1 MQTLTK
7 PQLTFDDFLAQCPDE
22 GRFELVNGEI
32 VEMVNTRQHK
42 MIAEFIL
49 FTLNDQIRRSR
60 SVPAASHLNFIV
72 TTQAVIKTMNKK
84 GIEQGRIPD
93 VSVIDRTLWCSAPAD
108 YAALTEPIQLAVEVV
123 STNWENDYVDKLDE
137 YEQLGI
143 KEYWIIDYLA
153 CCEADPCGIA
163 SRALLGD
170 PKFPTISVY
179 MLNEQGKYDHQQFRG
194 DEIIISPTFSE
205 VQMTADSIFQA

>member
-7 PQLTFDDFLAQCPDE
+7 TQLTFNEFLFQCPDE

-49 FTLNDQIRRSR
+49 FTLNDQIRRS
-60 SVPAASHLNFIV
+60 HLDFIV
-72 TTQAVIKTMNKK
+72 TTQVVIKTINKK

-93 VSVIDRTLWCSAPAD
+93 VSVIDRTLWRSAPAD

-123 STNWENDYVDKLDE
+123 STNWENDYVDKLYE

-143 KEYWIIDYLA
+143 KEYWIVDYLA
-153 CCEADPCGIA
+153 IA

-179 MLNEQGKYDHQQFRG
+179 VLNEQGKYELQQFRD
-194 DEIIISPTFSE
+194 DEIIISLTFPE
-205 VQMTADSIFQA
+205 LQITANSIFQA

>member
-7 PQLTFDDFLAQCPDE
+7 PKLTFDDFLIQCPDE

-42 MIAEFIL
+42 DIAFFIMKKIDQEIDR
-49 FTLNDQIRRSR
+49 LN
-60 SVPAASHLNFIV
+60 LNFIV
-72 TTQAVIKTMNKK
+72 TTQAVIKTINKQ

-93 VSVIDRTLWCSAPAD
+93 VSVIDRTLWRSAPTD

-143 KEYWIIDYLA
+143 KEYWIVDYLA
-153 CCEADPCGIA
+153 IA

-179 MLNEQGKYDHQQFRG
+179 VLNEQGKYDRSQFRG
-194 DEIIISPTFSE
+194 DEMIISPTFSE
-205 VQMTADSIFQA
+205 LQITANSIFQA

>member
-7 PQLTFDDFLAQCPDE
+7 TQLTFDDFLSQCPDE
-22 GRFELVNGEI
+22 GRFELVNGKI

-42 MIAEFIL
+42 DIAFFIMKKIDQEIDR
-49 FTLNDQIRRSR
+49 LN
-60 SVPAASHLNFIV
+60 LNFIV
-72 TTQAVIKTMNKK
+72 TTQVVIKTINKK

-93 VSVIDRTLWCSAPAD
+93 VSVIDRTLWRSAPAD

-143 KEYWIIDYLA
+143 KEYWIVDYLA
-153 CCEADPCGIA
+153 IG

-179 MLNEQGKYDHQQFRG
+179 GLIEQGKYERSQFRG
-194 DEIIISPTFSE
+194 DEIIISPSFSE
-205 VQMTADSIFQA
+205 LQITANSIFQA

>member
-1 MQTLTK
+1 MQILTK
-7 PQLTFDDFLAQCPDE
+7 PKLTFDNFLIQCPDE
-22 GRFELVNGEI
+22 GRFELMNGEI

-42 MIAEFIL
+42 DIAFFIMKKIDQEIDR
-49 FTLNDQIRRSR
+49 LN
-60 SVPAASHLNFIV
+60 LNFIV
-72 TTQAVIKTMNKK
+72 TTQVVIKTINKK
-84 GIEQGRIPD
+84 GMEQGRIPD
-93 VSVIDRTLWCSAPAD
+93 VSVIDRTLWRSAPAD

-143 KEYWIIDYLA
+143 KEYWIVDYLA
-153 CCEADPCGIA
+153 IG

-179 MLNEQGKYDHQQFRG
+179 GLNEQGKYERSQFRG
-194 DEIIISPTFSE
+194 DEMIVSPSFSE
-205 VQMTADSIFQA
+205 LQITANSIFQA

>member
-1 MQTLTK
+1 MQILTK
-7 PQLTFDDFLAQCPDE
+7 PKLTFDDFLIQCPDE

-42 MIAEFIL
+42 DIAFFIMKKVDQEIDR
-49 FTLNDQIRRSR
+49 LN
-60 SVPAASHLNFIV
+60 LNFIV
-72 TTQAVIKTMNKK
+72 TTQVVIKTINKK

-93 VSVIDRTLWCSAPAD
+93 VSVIDRTLWRSAPAD

-123 STNWENDYVDKLDE
+123 SSNWENDYVDKLDE

-143 KEYWIIDYLA
+143 KEYWIVDYLA
-153 CCEADPCGIA
+153 IG

-179 MLNEQGKYDHQQFRG
+179 VLNEQGKYERSQFRG
-194 DEIIISPTFSE
+194 DEMIVSPTFSE
-205 VQMTADSIFQA
+205 LQITANSIFQA

>member
-7 PQLTFDDFLAQCPDE
+7 PKLTFDDFLIQCPDE

-42 MIAEFIL
+42 IIAEYIL
-49 FTLNDQIRRSR
+49 FTLNDQIRRSQ
-60 SVPAASHLNFIV
+60 LNFSV
-72 TTQAVIKTMNKK
+72 TTQAVIRTVNRK

-93 VSVIDRTLWCSAPAD
+93 ISVIDRTLWRSAPAD

-123 STNWENDYVDKLDE
+123 STNWENDYVDKLYE

-143 KEYWIIDYLA
+143 KEYWIVDYLA
-153 CCEADPCGIA
+153 IA

-170 PKFPTISVY
+170 PKFPTISIY
-179 MLNEQGKYDHQQFRG
+179 GLNEQRKYDRSQFRG
-194 DEIIISPTFSE
+194 DEMIISPSFSE
-205 VQMTADSIFQA
+205 LQITANSIFQA

>member
-7 PQLTFDDFLAQCPDE
+7 TQLTFNEFLIQCPDE

-42 MIAEFIL
+42 DIAFFIMKKVDQEIDR
-49 FTLNDQIRRSR
+49 LN
-60 SVPAASHLNFIV
+60 LNFIV
-72 TTQAVIKTMNKK
+72 TTQVVIKTINKK

-93 VSVIDRTLWCSAPAD
+93 VSVIDRTLWRSAPAD

-143 KEYWIIDYLA
+143 KEYWIVDYLA
-153 CCEADPCGIA
+153 IA

-179 MLNEQGKYDHQQFRG
+179 GLNEQGKYEQQQFRG
-194 DEIIISPTFSE
+194 DEMIISPSFSE
-205 VQMTADSIFQA
+205 LQITVNSIFQA

>member
-7 PQLTFDDFLAQCPDE
+7 TQLTFDDFLSQCPDE
-22 GRFELVNGEI
+22 GRFELVNGKI

-42 MIAEFIL
+42 DIAFFIMKKIDQEIDR
-49 FTLNDQIRRSR
+49 LN
-60 SVPAASHLNFIV
+60 LNFIV
-72 TTQAVIKTMNKK
+72 TTQVVIKTINKK

-93 VSVIDRTLWCSAPAD
+93 VSVIDRTLWRSAPAD

-143 KEYWIIDYLA
+143 KEYWIVDYLA
-153 CCEADPCGIA
+153 IA

-179 MLNEQGKYDHQQFRG
+179 VLNEKGKYEQKQFRG
-194 DEIIISPTFSE
+194 DEMIVSPTFSE
-205 VQMTADSIFQA
+205 LQITANNIFQA

>member
-7 PQLTFDDFLAQCPDE
+7 TQLTFNEFLFQCPDE

-49 FTLNDQIRRSR
+49 FTLNDQIRRS
-60 SVPAASHLNFIV
+60 HLDFIV
-72 TTQAVIKTMNKK
+72 TTQVVIKTINKK

-93 VSVIDRTLWCSAPAD
+93 VSVIDRTLWRSAPAD

-123 STNWENDYVDKLDE
+123 STNWENDYVDKLYE

-143 KEYWIIDYLA
+143 KEYWIVDYLA
-153 CCEADPCGIA
+153 IG

-179 MLNEQGKYDHQQFRG
+179 GLNEKRKYELQQFRD
-194 DEIIISPTFSE
+194 DEIIISLTFPE
-205 VQMTADSIFQA
+205 LQITANSIFQA

>member
-7 PQLTFDDFLAQCPDE
+7 TQLTFNEFLIQCPDE

-42 MIAEFIL
+42 DIAFFIMKKIDQEIDR
-49 FTLNDQIRRSR
+49 LN
-60 SVPAASHLNFIV
+60 LNFIV
-72 TTQAVIKTMNKK
+72 TTQVVIKTINKK

-93 VSVIDRTLWCSAPAD
+93 VSVIDRTLWRSAPAD

-143 KEYWIIDYLA
+143 KEYWIVDYLA
-153 CCEADPCGIA
+153 IV

-179 MLNEQGKYDHQQFRG
+179 GLNEQGKYERSQFRG
-194 DEIIISPTFSE
+194 DEIIISPSFSE
-205 VQMTADSIFQA
+205 LQITANSIFQA

>member
-1 MQTLTK
+1 MQILTK
-7 PQLTFDDFLAQCPDE
+7 PKLTFDDFLIQCPDE

-42 MIAEFIL
+42 DIAFFIMKKIDQEIDR
-49 FTLNDQIRRSR
+49 LN
-60 SVPAASHLNFIV
+60 LNFIV
-72 TTQAVIKTMNKK
+72 TTQAVIKTINKQ

-93 VSVIDRTLWCSAPAD
+93 VSVIDRTLWRSAPTD

-143 KEYWIIDYLA
+143 KEYWIVDYLA
-153 CCEADPCGIA
+153 IA

-179 MLNEQGKYDHQQFRG
+179 VLNEQGKYDRSQFRG
-194 DEIIISPTFSE
+194 DEMIISPTFSE
-205 VQMTADSIFQA
+205 LQITANSIFQA

>member
-7 PQLTFDDFLAQCPDE
+7 TQLTFDDFLSQCPDE
-22 GRFELVNGEI
+22 GRFELVNGKI

-42 MIAEFIL
+42 DIAFFIMKKIDQEIDR
-49 FTLNDQIRRSR
+49 LN
-60 SVPAASHLNFIV
+60 LNFIV
-72 TTQAVIKTMNKK
+72 TTQVVIKTINKK

-93 VSVIDRTLWCSAPAD
+93 VSVIDRTLWRSAPAD

-123 STNWENDYVDKLDE
+123 STNWENDYVDKLYE

-143 KEYWIIDYLA
+143 KEYWIVDYLA
-153 CCEADPCGIA
+153 IA

-179 MLNEQGKYDHQQFRG
+179 GLNEQGKYERSQFRG
-194 DEIIISPTFSE
+194 DEMIVSPSFSE
-205 VQMTADSIFQA
+205 LQITANSIFQA

>member
-7 PQLTFDDFLAQCPDE
+7 TQLTFNEFLFQCPDE

-49 FTLNDQIRRSR
+49 FTLNDQIRRS
-60 SVPAASHLNFIV
+60 HLDFIV
-72 TTQAVIKTMNKK
+72 TTQVVIKTINKK

-93 VSVIDRTLWCSAPAD
+93 VSLIDRTLWRSAPAD

-123 STNWENDYVDKLDE
+123 STNWENDYVDKLYE

-143 KEYWIIDYLA
+143 KEYWIVDYLA
-153 CCEADPCGIA
+153 IA

-179 MLNEQGKYDHQQFRG
+179 VLNEQGKYELQQFRD
-194 DEIIISPTFSE
+194 DEIIISLTFPE
-205 VQMTADSIFQA
+205 LQITANSIFQA

>member
-7 PQLTFDDFLAQCPDE
+7 PKLTFDDFLIQCPDE

-42 MIAEFIL
+42 DIAFFIMKKIDQEIDR
-49 FTLNDQIRRSR
+49 LN
-60 SVPAASHLNFIV
+60 LNFIV
-72 TTQAVIKTMNKK
+72 TTQVVIKTINKK

-93 VSVIDRTLWCSAPAD
+93 VSVIDRTLWRSAPAD

-123 STNWENDYVDKLDE
+123 STNWENDYVDKLYE

-143 KEYWIIDYLA
+143 KEYWIVDYLA
-153 CCEADPCGIA
+153 IA
-163 SRALLGD
+163 SRNLLGD

-179 MLNEQGKYDHQQFRG
+179 VLNEQGKYNLQQFRG

-205 VQMTADSIFQA
+205 LQITANSIFQA

>member
-7 PQLTFDDFLAQCPDE
+7 TQLTFNEFLFQCPDE

-49 FTLNDQIRRSR
+49 FTLNDQIRRS
-60 SVPAASHLNFIV
+60 HLDFIV
-72 TTQAVIKTMNKK
+72 TTQVVIKTINKK

-93 VSVIDRTLWCSAPAD
+93 VSLIDRTLWRSAPAD

-143 KEYWIIDYLA
+143 KEYWIVDYLA
-153 CCEADPCGIA
+153 IA

-179 MLNEQGKYDHQQFRG
+179 GLNEQGKYERSQFRG
-194 DEIIISPTFSE
+194 DEMIVSPSFSE
-205 VQMTADSIFQA
+205 LQITANSIFQA

>member
-7 PQLTFDDFLAQCPDE
+7 TQLTFNEFLIQCPDE

-42 MIAEFIL
+42 DIAFFIMKKIDQEIDR
-49 FTLNDQIRRSR
+49 LN
-60 SVPAASHLNFIV
+60 LNFIV
-72 TTQAVIKTMNKK
+72 TTQVVIKTINKK

-93 VSVIDRTLWCSAPAD
+93 VSVIDRTLWRSAPAD

-123 STNWENDYVDKLDE
+123 STNWENDYVDKLYE

-143 KEYWIIDYLA
+143 KEYWIVDYLA
-153 CCEADPCGIA
+153 IA
-163 SRALLGD
+163 SRSYLGN
-170 PKFPTISVY
+170 PKQGAIFVY
-179 MLNEQGKYDHQQFRG
+179 NLVEGEYEVERFIAADR
-194 DEIIISPTFSE
+194 IISRTFPELNITVEQIIAASKL
-205 VQMTADSIFQA
+205 AN

>member
-7 PQLTFDDFLAQCPDE
+7 TQLTFNEFLIQCPDE
-22 GRFELVNGEI
+22 GRFELVNREI

-42 MIAEFIL
+42 DIAFFIMKKIDQESDR
-49 FTLNDQIRRSR
+49 LN
-60 SVPAASHLNFIV
+60 LNFIV
-72 TTQAVIKTMNKK
+72 TTQVVIKTINKK

-93 VSVIDRTLWCSAPAD
+93 VSVIDRTLWRSAPGD

-143 KEYWIIDYLA
+143 KEYWIVDYLA
-153 CCEADPCGIA
+153 IA

-179 MLNEQGKYDHQQFRG
+179 GLNEQGKYERSQFRG
-194 DEIIISPTFSE
+194 DEMIVSPSFSE
-205 VQMTADSIFQA
+205 LQITANSIFQA

>member
-7 PQLTFDDFLAQCPDE
+7 PKLTFDDFLIQCPDE

-42 MIAEFIL
+42 DIAFFIMKKIDQEIDR
-49 FTLNDQIRRSR
+49 LN
-60 SVPAASHLNFIV
+60 LNFIV
-72 TTQAVIKTMNKK
+72 TTQVVIKTINKK

-93 VSVIDRTLWCSAPAD
+93 VSVIDRTLWRSTPSD
-108 YAALTEPIQLAVEVV
+108 YAALKEPIQLAVEVV
-123 STNWENDYVDKLDE
+123 STNWENDYVDKLYE

-143 KEYWIIDYLA
+143 KEYWIVDYLA
-153 CCEADPCGIA
+153 IG

-179 MLNEQGKYDHQQFRG
+179 ILNEQGKYDRSQFRG
-194 DEIIISPTFSE
+194 DEMIISSSFSE
-205 VQMTADSIFQA
+205 LQITANSIFQA

>member
-7 PQLTFDDFLAQCPDE
+7 TQLTFNEFLIQCPDE

-42 MIAEFIL
+42 DIAFFIMKKIDQEIDR
-49 FTLNDQIRRSR
+49 LN
-60 SVPAASHLNFIV
+60 LNFIV
-72 TTQAVIKTMNKK
+72 TTQVVIKTINKK

-93 VSVIDRTLWCSAPAD
+93 VSVIDRTLWRSAPAD

-143 KEYWIIDYLA
+143 KEYWIVDYLA
-153 CCEADPCGIA
+153 IG

-179 MLNEQGKYDHQQFRG
+179 GLNEQGKYERSQFRG
-194 DEIIISPTFSE
+194 DEIIISPSFSE
-205 VQMTADSIFQA
+205 LQITANSIFQA